1 MLIQEDNFL
10 LINTIIFSIIGLVIL
25 LVLLFS
31 IVIAIKNVK
40 PDLCNSCCKKGS
52 GRKTKVQSIS
62 GNKVKDNNE
71 EERKKSSVVGQYL
84 TLEDH
89 LDNIL
94 ETPIKKVSKV
104 KESHGY
110 TLEFFPDDNTVVQ
123 IEGTNNKI
131 TKITKT
137 KITFGDKISESKE
150 CSVFTGELNDS
161 RILIYIIKLN
171 DKVYN
176 DIKTHIMHL
185 DRGLPILTQ
194 HPRYLRYLGTCFN
207 PQKLES
213 YIISDYAAGCSLL
226 DLQKNSLLRELL
238 GMSEEDKLQA
248 AVDVVEAVYYIHN
261 LSSPKVH
268 HNISARNIVIDGET
282 LRARLRSPEIQDR
295 LDEML
300 WCLNHGG
307 VKDFYNRSSILQI
320 ELAPELFLQPSQHP
334 DIKSDIWSLGAAV
347 LEILFDKK
355 LWNDQNLSDK
365 LGEDQSSN
373 IFEILKKAMSK
384 RMKPCLLD
392 NLEQANQKLRFLSDA
407 LSYTPSD
414 RPSAVILLK
423 SLQQFQTEVKES
435 RSSQNSII
443 YPSKR
448 LKTSVARTRTDP
460 LLRQQVEWNVR
471 QESGVKRRAFL
482 VGNRNYLGRH
492 WQTLSANPTNDIK
505 DLENVLRRGGYA
517 TQNVYENV
525 SSSANFEEI
534 LSCYVEA
541 VNKEN
546 DDIDIII
553 FYFAGYGVVGEPEK
567 LKAKKALNIYTDRQG
582 FINDTALVMC
592 NESLVSVAKIQ
603 VLISQLSGKV
613 KRKMIILDTRV
624 SALNPKTS
632 SSMTPE
638 ELLQRTLMRTQSTY
652 STISGYQVMFTTSTS
667 STASSTVS
675 SEKTPVNNLDW
686 ELPKIPEEATEKLN
700 SMFIL
705 KTVVTDAQVILKA
718 VDSHPRRMN
727 GFLTGCLLQVLQ
739 DHTPNISDIPKFLN
753 NQMKTEAR
761 RSRAHRGIECKAE
774 FSRVGNIWSA
784 PLLPQ

>member
-1 MLIQEDNFL
+1 MLLQEDNFL

-373 IFEILKKAMSK
+373 IFEILKKAMGK

-392 NLEQANQKLRFLSDA
+392 NLEQANPKLRFLSDA

-414 RPSAVILLK
+414 RPSAIILLK

-603 VLISQLSGKV
+603 ILISQLSGKV

-624 SALNPKTS
+624 SAVNPKTS

-652 STISGYQVMFTTSTS
+652 STISGYQDMFTTSTS